1 MERRK
6 AFRAVLRSWQ
16 PDPGDSGPAWQAGE
30 ASVGVATAPDARML
44 LVLEALH
51 REAAVQLHLTQARA
65 ARLHLG

>member
-1 MERRK
+1 
-6 AFRAVLRSWQ
+6 
-16 PDPGDSGPAWQAGE
+16 
-30 ASVGVATAPDARML
+30 VGVATAPDARML